1 MFALKRMYHWC
12 GQQVHTAYAVPLL
25 AILFFIEAI
34 FFVPVDPL
42 LILYCIEDR
51 LNSFYF
57 ATIATFSSVAG
68 GLMGYLIGFAIWES
82 CGKLLVSLLFKPET
96 FDFAIYQYKQ
106 YESWAV
112 LIAGF
117 TPLPYK
123 AITLS
128 AGFCKLPVVPFIIFS
143 LIGRGA
149 RFFLIALSI
158 RFWGE
163 QIKQY
168 IDRYFNLL
176 VILFTVIVIATCW
189 RCFLHK

>member
-1 MFALKRMYHWC
+1 MLILKRMYSWC
-12 GQQVHTAYAVPLL
+12 GQQVHTTYAVPLL
-25 AILFFIEAI
+25 AFLFFVEAI

-51 LNSFYF
+51 LNSFYYAAV
-57 ATIATFSSVAG
+57 ATISSVAG
-68 GLMGYLIGFAIWES
+68 GLMGYLIGYAIWES
-82 CGKLLVSLLFKPET
+82 FGRMLVGMLFSPET
-96 FDFAIYQYKQ
+96 FNNALQYYEQ

-128 AGFCKLPVVPFIIFS
+128 AGFCKLSLMPFIVFS

-149 RFFLIALSI
+149 RFFLVALCI
-158 RFWGE
+158 RIWGE

-176 VILFTVIVIATCW
+176 VILFTLLVVATCW
-189 RCFLHK
+189 WCFYHK

>member
-1 MFALKRMYHWC
+1 MLLLKRMYSWC
-12 GQQVHTAYAVPLL
+12 GQQVHTVYAVPLL
-25 AILFFIEAI
+25 AFLFFIEAI
-34 FFVPVDPL
+34 FFIPVDPL

-51 LNSFYF
+51 FNSFYF
-57 ATIATFSSVAG
+57 ATVATLSSVAG
-68 GLMGYLIGFAIWES
+68 GLMGYFIGYAIWES
-82 CGKLLVSLLFKPET
+82 MGKILVGMLFSPAT
-96 FDFAIYQYKQ
+96 FNHALQQYEH

-112 LIAGF
+112 LIASF

-128 AGFCKLPVVPFIIFS
+128 AGFCKLPLMPFIIFS

-149 RFFLIALSI
+149 RFFLVALSI
-158 RFWGE
+158 RLWGE

-176 VILFTVIVIATCW
+176 VVLFTLLVVAMCW
-189 RCFLHK
+189 LCFYGK

>member
-1 MFALKRMYHWC
+1 MLVLKRMYNWC

-25 AILFFIEAI
+25 ALLFFVEAI

-51 LNSFYF
+51 MQAFYF
-57 ATIATFSSVAG
+57 ATIATISSVMG
-68 GLMGYLIGFAIWES
+68 GLMAYFIGFALWEA
-82 CGKLLVSLLFKPET
+82 CGRALVGILFSPET
-96 FDFAIYQYKQ
+96 FSNVVHSYEQ

-117 TPLPYK
+117 TPIPYK

-128 AGFCKLPVVPFIIFS
+128 AGFCKLPLVPFIIFS

-149 RFFLIALSI
+149 RFYLIAFGI
-158 RFWGE
+158 RLWGDRVKE
-163 QIKQY
+163 Y

-176 VILFTVIVIATCW
+176 VIFFTLLVVGTCW
-189 RCFLHK
+189 WFIYKK

>member
-1 MFALKRMYHWC
+1 MMVLKRMYYWC

-25 AILFFIEAI
+25 ALLFFIEAI

-51 LNSFYF
+51 AQALYF
-57 ATIATFSSVAG
+57 ATIATFASVAG
-68 GLMGYLIGFAIWES
+68 GLMAYTIGFALWEV
-82 CGKLLVSLLFKPET
+82 CGKALVGFIFSPDT
-96 FDFAIYQYKQ
+96 FHNAVKSYEQ

-117 TPLPYK
+117 TPIPYK

-128 AGFCKLPVVPFIIFS
+128 AGFCKLPLIPFIIFS
-143 LIGRGA
+143 IIGRGA
-149 RFFLIALSI
+149 RFYLIAYAI
-158 RFWGE
+158 RIWGS
-163 QIKQY
+163 QIKEY

-176 VILFTVIVIATCW
+176 VIFFTILVVGTCW
-189 RCFLHK
+189 LFVMKK